1 MICWRAIAVAAL
13 VVVTPAL
20 LAGEIPPDARRSGYS
35 FMGPDTR
42 AMQDDDTSNPGML
55 FVLDGETLW
64 RQKAGSAGKAKSRV

>member
-1 MICWRAIAVAAL
+1 MTIWRAIAAATL
-13 VVVTPAL
+13 LATAPVL

-55 FVLDGETLW
+55 FVLDGEAL
-64 RQKAGSAGKAKSRV
+64 

>member
-1 MICWRAIAVAAL
+1 MSFWRAIAAAT
-13 VVVTPAL
+13 VIAAAPAL

-55 FVLDGETLW
+55 FVLDGAALW
-64 RQKAGSAGKAKSRV
+64 GTKTGGA